1 MVILFSARS
10 WGLSVNVNQEEHVDL
25 TPYLNSGSDPA
36 VRVEIVLNGLDPSK
50 VFVGIAD
57 PNITIISR
65 HYPNGY
71 AQGLI
76 RWAPSGMVGNYV
88 ISTNQGMVEYNVH
101 YQPAPRLKI
110 NETTHSLIVGEN
122 GIFQVND
129 GDIIT
134 IEDIDSRLA
143 TSWLEVNQVEIA
155 ADLTIYNV
163 SSYQGNISLFTR
175 DAYHS
180 NPTDEV
186 RFRLE
191 KSTPP
196 PTKYS
201 LTVVNG
207 TGSGSYEAGAAI
219 NISANTAPAGKQ
231 FKNWT
236 TSNGGTFGNANSAN
250 TTFTM
255 PSNATTVT
263 ANYEDIPVTKYQLTV
278 VSGTGGGSYEAGA
291 SVGISAGTP
300 PSGKQFKNWTT
311 SNGGTFGNANSAN
324 TTFTMPPNATTVTAN
339 YEDIPVTKYQLT
351 VVSGTGSGSYE
362 AGASVGISAGT
373 PPSGKQ
379 FKNWTTSNGGTFGN
393 AGSANTTFT
402 MPSNATTVTANYEDI
417 PVTKYQ
423 LTVVSGT
430 GSGSYEAG
438 ASVGISAGTP
448 PSGKQFKNWTTSNGG
463 TFGNAGSANTT
474 FTMPP
479 NATTVTANYEDI
491 PVTTYSIVSSAG
503 SGGSISPSGTITVTQ
518 GESETFTW
526 TPEEGYEVEEVK
538 VNGNIISTTEN
549 SYTFSNVQANGT
561 ISVSFR
567 SVTAI
572 EDINPSS
579 LKIWSPS
586 SGTIRIS
593 SEELLLEVRVY
604 TLTGSL
610 LRIISPNSGEVT
622 ISNLPQGVVIVRVQ
636 TQSGTNSV
644 KLRIEN

>member
-1 MVILFSARS
+1 MKTKVFLITIMVILFSARS

-402 MPSNATTVTANYEDI
+402 MP
-417 PVTKYQ
+417 
-423 LTVVSGT
+423 
-430 GSGSYEAG
+430 
-438 ASVGISAGTP
+438 
-448 PSGKQFKNWTTSNGG
+448 
-463 TFGNAGSANTT
+463 
-474 FTMPP
+474 P